1 MLLNVP
7 FLTCTKNKGWYGY
20 RRRVPKHLRHLFQGK
35 TEYIQAFNTKSHD
48 IALIELAKTNEWFDK
63 RVTSNGYTR
72 KKKLGLLPREQ
83 VKEIVTDLENT
94 GLHPDQ
100 QPEVNVHTDPE
111 EISKLLT
118 DTLQVQLLQIQFQDN
133 KITLQEFQEKVA
145 ALNLENS
152 MLHKLKTFDGER
164 QQLKKRLSYKFID
177 MDRMNAESVDP
188 NIDCDAEDYAMP
200 QLKWDESDPEVI
212 KYRIMNGESVHPAPT
227 WQNAL
232 DTYLH
237 YNLQKRRNPEQTI
250 KHQTAA
256 VSMANKLDTA
266 FPKRMDTPLIEVE
279 KFMIEDFCNVVWPNA
294 ATRDR
299 NLRTLAAIWR
309 SWDVHNEKEKVGFD
323 PFKSIIKLNAD
334 KLTTDT
340 IERRA
345 LTPAE
350 FQHFNKSILDEP
362 KAEIKLIGMIMA
374 YCGAPT
380 GEAAGLTRGD
390 IKLNASTPY
399 MVFRNNKVRVMGK
412 DRLERAVPFIHSG
425 IKLQIYPL
433 FTFLKQYLD
442 QKDLEPDDLVFP
454 EYGCGKHVSSS
465 RTKLLSNH
473 ISNMRS
479 DYDSRQ
485 AVPYS
490 LRHTFKDRYESAGVP
505 AQVGEYIMGHKT
517 KQSSKVHS
525 KYGTGMPIQ
534 MLVDYITDI
543 TEVQDHGFFEEYD

>member
-7 FLTCTKNKGWYGY
+7 FLTRTKNKGWYGY

-35 TEYIQAFNTKSHD
+35 TEFIQAFNTKSHD

-72 KKKLGLLPREQ
+72 KKKSGVLPRQQ
-83 VKEIVTDLENT
+83 VKEIITDLENT

-100 QPEVNVHTDPE
+100 QPEVNVHTSGSDLRDMAKDALDAAIAKVKLDKG
-111 EISKLLT
+111 EISKEEYLTLL
-118 DTLQVQLLQIQFQDN
+118 
-133 KITLQEFQEKVA
+133 EP
-145 ALNLENS
+145 LETGK
-152 MLHKLKTFDGER
+152 MW
-164 QQLKKRLSYKFID
+164 QLKAFQAQREFLLDHLYKKYTNHDNLSGPVPVVGDDDF
-177 MDRMNAESVDP
+177 P
-188 NIDCDAEDYAMP
+188 PP

-212 KYRIMNGESVHPAPT
+212 KYRIMNGDPVNPAAT

-256 VSMANKLDTA
+256 VSMANKLATA

-334 KLTTDT
+334 KLTMDT

-433 FTFLKQYLD
+433 FTFLKQYLG

-454 EYGCGKHVSSS
+454 EYACGKYVSSY
-465 RTKLLSNH
+465 RTKVLSNH

-479 DYDSRQ
+479 GYDSRQ

-490 LRHTFKDRYESAGVP
+490 LRHTFKDRYEAAGVP

>member
-72 KKKLGLLPREQ
+72 KKKSGVLPREQ
-83 VKEIVTDLENT
+83 VKEIITDLENT

-100 QPEVNVHTDPE
+100 QPEVNVHTSGSDLTDMTKDALDAAIAKVKLDKG
-111 EISKLLT
+111 EISKEEYLTLL
-118 DTLQVQLLQIQFQDN
+118 
-133 KITLQEFQEKVA
+133 EP
-145 ALNLENS
+145 LETGK
-152 MLHKLKTFDGER
+152 MW
-164 QQLKKRLSYKFID
+164 QLKAFQAQREFLLDHLYKKYTNHDNLSGPVPVVGDDDF
-177 MDRMNAESVDP
+177 P
-188 NIDCDAEDYAMP
+188 PP

-212 KYRIMNGESVHPAPT
+212 KYRIMNGDPVNPAAT

-256 VSMANKLDTA
+256 VSMANKLATA

-340 IERRA
+340 IERRSF
-345 LTPAE
+345 TPEE

-433 FTFLKQYLD
+433 FTFLKQYLED
-442 QKDLEPDDLVFP
+442 
-454 EYGCGKHVSSS
+454 
-465 RTKLLSNH
+465 
-473 ISNMRS
+473 
-479 DYDSRQ
+479 
-485 AVPYS
+485 
-490 LRHTFKDRYESAGVP
+490 
-505 AQVGEYIMGHKT
+505 
-517 KQSSKVHS
+517 
-525 KYGTGMPIQ
+525 
-534 MLVDYITDI
+534 
-543 TEVQDHGFFEEYD
+543 

>member
-72 KKKLGLLPREQ
+72 KKKSGVLPREQ

-100 QPEVNVHTDPE
+100 QPEVNVHTSGSDLTDMTKDALDAAIAKVKLDKG
-111 EISKLLT
+111 EISKEEYLTLL
-118 DTLQVQLLQIQFQDN
+118 
-133 KITLQEFQEKVA
+133 EP
-145 ALNLENS
+145 LETGK
-152 MLHKLKTFDGER
+152 MW
-164 QQLKKRLSYKFID
+164 QLKAFQAQREFLLDHLYKKYTNHDNLSGPVPVVGDDDF
-177 MDRMNAESVDP
+177 P
-188 NIDCDAEDYAMP
+188 PP

-212 KYRIMNGESVHPAPT
+212 KYRIMNGDPVNPAAT

-256 VSMANKLDTA
+256 VSMANKLATA

-279 KFMIEDFCNVVWPNA
+279 KFMIEDFCNAVWPNA

-334 KLTTDT
+334 KLAMDT

-490 LRHTFKDRYESAGVP
+490 LRHTFKDRYEAAGVP

-517 KQSSKVHS
+517 KQSSKVHES
-525 KYGTGMPIQ
+525 YGTGMPIQ

>member
-72 KKKLGLLPREQ
+72 KKKSGVLPREQ

-100 QPEVNVHTDPE
+100 QPEVNVHTSGSDLTDMTKDALDAAIAKVKLDKG
-111 EISKLLT
+111 EISKEEYLTLL
-118 DTLQVQLLQIQFQDN
+118 
-133 KITLQEFQEKVA
+133 EP
-145 ALNLENS
+145 LETGK
-152 MLHKLKTFDGER
+152 MW
-164 QQLKKRLSYKFID
+164 QLKAFQAQREFLLDHLYKKYTNHDNLSGPVPVVGDDDF
-177 MDRMNAESVDP
+177 P
-188 NIDCDAEDYAMP
+188 PP

-212 KYRIMNGESVHPAPT
+212 KYRIMNGDPVNSAPT

-256 VSMANKLDTA
+256 VSMANKLAAA

-334 KLTTDT
+334 KLAMDT

-350 FQHFNKSILDEP
+350 FQNFNKSILDEP

-479 DYDSRQ
+479 GYDSRQ

-490 LRHTFKDRYESAGVP
+490 LRHTFKDRYEAAGVP

>member
-72 KKKLGLLPREQ
+72 KKKSGVLPREQ

-100 QPEVNVHTDPE
+100 QPEVNVHTSGSDLTDMTKDALDAAIAKVKLDKG
-111 EISKLLT
+111 EISQKEYHTLLEP
-118 DTLQVQLLQIQFQDN
+118 L
-133 KITLQEFQEKVA
+133 ESGKVW
-145 ALNLENS
+145 
-152 MLHKLKTFDGER
+152 
-164 QQLKKRLSYKFID
+164 QLKSFQAQREFLLDRLYMKYTNHDKLIGWPPIVGDDDF
-177 MDRMNAESVDP
+177 P
-188 NIDCDAEDYAMP
+188 PP

-212 KYRIMNGESVHPAPT
+212 KYRIMNGDPVNSAPT

-256 VSMANKLDTA
+256 VSMANKLAAA

-334 KLTTDT
+334 KLTMDT

-454 EYGCGKHVSSS
+454 EYACGKYVSSY
-465 RTKLLSNH
+465 RTKVLSNH

-479 DYDSRQ
+479 GYDSRQ
-485 AVPYS
+485 ATPYS
-490 LRHTFKDRYESAGVP
+490 LRHTFKDRYEAAGVP

>member
-1 MLLNVP
+1 M
-7 FLTCTKNKGWYGY
+7 
-20 RRRVPKHLRHLFQGK
+20 PKHLRHLFQGK

-72 KKKLGLLPREQ
+72 KKKSGVLPREQ
-83 VKEIVTDLENT
+83 VKEIITDLENT

-100 QPEVNVHTDPE
+100 QPEVNVHTSGSDLTDMTKDALDAAIAKVKLDKG
-111 EISKLLT
+111 EISKEEYLTLL
-118 DTLQVQLLQIQFQDN
+118 
-133 KITLQEFQEKVA
+133 EP
-145 ALNLENS
+145 LETGK
-152 MLHKLKTFDGER
+152 MW
-164 QQLKKRLSYKFID
+164 QLKAFQAQREFLLDHLYKKYTNHDNLSGPVPVVGDDDF
-177 MDRMNAESVDP
+177 P
-188 NIDCDAEDYAMP
+188 PP

-212 KYRIMNGESVHPAPT
+212 KYRIMNGDPVNPAAT

-256 VSMANKLDTA
+256 VSMANKLATA

-279 KFMIEDFCNVVWPNA
+279 KFMIEDFCNAVWPNA

-334 KLTTDT
+334 KLATDT

-433 FTFLKQYLD
+433 FTYLKQYLG

-454 EYGCGKHVSSS
+454 EYACGKYVSSY
-465 RTKLLSNH
+465 RTKVLSNH

-479 DYDSRQ
+479 GYDSRQ

-490 LRHTFKDRYESAGVP
+490 LRHTFKDRYEAAGVP